1 MLREANAM
9 NSLLINNGHLVTL
22 DEGDRFIENG
32 SIYIEGNQ
40 IVEVGEIIPGSYS
53 PDRTID
59 ARGSLV
65 MPGLINT
72 HHHLYST
79 FARGFTPPG
88 PPAQSF
94 EENLKSLWWKLDSAL
109 DSEDVYYSALLAL
122 MHAARAGCTTI
133 VTSNRRA
140 TTLK

>member
-1 MLREANAM
+1 M
-9 NSLLINNGHLVTL
+9 NSLLITNGHLVTL
-22 DEGDRFIENG
+22 DEDDRFIEGG
-32 SIYIEGNQ
+32 SIYIEGDQ

-79 FARGFTPPG
+79 FARGFTPTG
-88 PPAQSF
+88 QQ
-94 EENLKSLWWKLDSAL
+94 
-109 DSEDVYYSALLAL
+109 
-122 MHAARAGCTTI
+122 AR
-133 VTSNRRA
+133 NFD
-140 TTLK
+140 